1 MDLPVLRK
9 RYQES
14 FLLEYADKCKN
25 GEILV
30 GYEIIQ
36 MLDILLTHFDD
47 PNITID
53 FIDAHKRIKLIETQ
67 CKHYESPFSGKPFIL
82 MLWQKAFIESVYSFK
97 IFDEEVDREVR
108 LYQDFLLMVGRK
120 NGKTPFVSAID
131 LSEFFCG
138 PVGTKILCSSNDFEQ
153 ADIMFQAI
161 NNMREE
167 SPALS
172 KVTRKN
178 IKGIS
183 FGNPQKPKSKGK
195 YSYRNKG
202 TIRKISAKTG
212 AKEGRNI
219 GVGSVDEVH
228 EMKDN
233 TSIMPIR
240 QALSTQDEPIYG
252 ELTTEGFT
260 NDGYLDMRLKEARQ
274 VLNGELDRPRWL
286 IWLYTQD
293 SESEIWQDEKTWVKS
308 NPGLG
313 TIKKW
318 SFLRQM
324 VEEAKTNKETRV
336 FVLAKDFNIKQ
347 NQATAWLSENEYTNL
362 DMFELEQFRG
372 CKGIGAV
379 DLSETTDLT
388 CAKMLLM
395 KPGDPKKYIVTK
407 YFIPESKIEK
417 GELEDKKNYQE
428 WVNNNLIQVSPGN
441 ENDFSQ
447 ITKWFIY
454 LYRQYNIYPF
464 KVGYDNALAKYW
476 VKEMEELGFDM
487 ERVNQ
492 DKYTMSNPM
501 KLVAED
507 FRSGLINY
515 NNNPVDRWCL
525 SNTAF
530 KFDTTGNFIM
540 PVKIND
546 LKNRRIDGAV
556 TLIIA
561 YAIYVRFRADYLNIV
576 G

>member
-1 MDLPVLRK
+1 MI
-9 RYQES
+9 QEHKGSPS
-14 FLLEYADKCKN
+14 FLLEYIHKCKT

-30 GYEIIQ
+30 GHELMQ
-36 MLDILLTHFDD
+36 MLDILLSHFDD
-47 PNITID
+47 SEIIIEFEN
-53 FIDAHKRIKLIETQ
+53 AHKRIRFIETQ
-67 CKHYESPFSGKPFIL
+67 CRHYEAPFAGKPFIL
-82 MLWQKAFIESVYSFK
+82 MLWQKAFVEAIYIFK
-97 IFDEEVDREVR
+97 IYDEEVGRPVR
-108 LYQDFLLMVGRK
+108 LYQDFLLMIGRK

-131 LSEFFCG
+131 LAEFFCG
-138 PVGTKILCSSNDFEQ
+138 PIGIKILCSSNDYEQ
-153 ADIMFQAI
+153 ADLMFQAI
-161 NNMREE
+161 NAMREG

-172 KVTRKN
+172 NTTRKN
-178 IKGIS
+178 VKGIF
-183 FGNPQKPKSKGK
+183 FGNPKRPKSTGK
-195 YSYRNKG
+195 YSYKNKG

-219 GVGSVDEVH
+219 GIGSVDEVH

-233 TSIMPIR
+233 ASIMPIR
-240 QALSTQDEPIYG
+240 QALSTQDEPLYG

-260 NDGYLDMRLKEARQ
+260 NDGYLDTRLKEARQ

-293 SESEIWQDEKTWVKS
+293 SEKEIWQDEKSWVKS

-324 VEEAKTNKETRV
+324 VEEARTNKETRV

-347 NQATAWLSENEYTNL
+347 NQATAWLSENEYVSEETF
-362 DMFELEQFRG
+362 DMEQFRG
-372 CKGIGAV
+372 CKGLGAV

-395 KPGDPKKYIVTK
+395 KPNDPKKYIITK

-417 GELEDKKNYQE
+417 GEQEDKKNYRN
-428 WVNNNLIQVSPGN
+428 WVNEKLIQTSPGN

-447 ITKWFIY
+447 ITAWFVH
-454 LYRQYNIYPF
+454 LYRQYNIYPY

-476 VKEMEELGFDM
+476 VKEMEDLGFDM

-501 KLVAED
+501 KLVADD

-515 NNNPVDRWCL
+515 NNNPVDRWCIG
-525 SNTAF
+525 NTAF
-530 KFDTTGNFIM
+530 KYDSTGNYIM

-561 YAIYVRFRADYLNIV
+561 YAMYVRYRAEYLNLV
-576 G
+576 R